1 MIKKLKSINKKT
13 VTVSSSSWTFIE
25 FAAVCNGEHEIKISK
40 RMWNRKANC
49 YVKNINVKLTQKSA
63 ERLYKLLQ
71 HLNNDCD
78 EEKCSLCKEFREK
91 YF

>member
-1 MIKKLKSINKKT
+1 MNEELKPIKKKT
-13 VTVSSSSWTFIE
+13 VTVSSSEWTFIE
-25 FAAVCNGEHEIKISK
+25 FMAVCNGEHEIEISK

-49 YVKNINVKLTQKSA
+49 YVKKINVKLTEKSA

-78 EEKCSLCKEFREK
+78 EEKCSLCKEFRKK
-91 YF
+91 YY